1 CKPPRGRGGL
11 PPTHLPPLL
20 SPPAAREIR
29 RHPLCRALRR
39 PRVLKRTDPWP
50 QAPAIRIGDENCR
63 SWVQTTVPE
72 DQRAKMFG
80 RDPTQTILSCPSPS
94 GSTVPSRRRLQCFEA
109 QEQPAVPQMPPPLRA
124 LAHVLWPVPVRPMAL
139 RLTLPH
145 IRRIHPEN
153 LPNMPIRVLEAAAE
167 HETVVLR
174 LTGLFAAG
182 LDRLVHQF
190 VNPRLAL

>member
-50 QAPAIRIGDENCR
+50 PAPAIRIGDENCR

-80 RDPTQTILSCPSPS
+80 RDPTSNDLI
-94 GSTVPSRRRLQCFEA
+94 VPKPIGKYRSVTKGLQCFEA
-109 QEQPAVPQMPPPLRA
+109 QE
-124 LAHVLWPVPVRPMAL
+124 
-139 RLTLPH
+139 
-145 IRRIHPEN
+145 
-153 LPNMPIRVLEAAAE
+153 
-167 HETVVLR
+167 
-174 LTGLFAAG
+174 
-182 LDRLVHQF
+182 
-190 VNPRLAL
+190 